1 MIFNNK
7 KVTLEINHKGV
18 ELDTNLDVGWFSIGG
33 RVVDSQGNPLE
44 DIDISLDGQK
54 KTKTRQDG
62 TYTIT

>member
-33 RVVDSQGNPLE
+33 RVVDS
-44 DIDISLDGQK
+44 
-54 KTKTRQDG
+54 
-62 TYTIT
+62 